1 MENICVRCSRL
12 GLTAGRARHAHA
24 LAVTSRT
31 FSSARTLQAENDSND
46 KGPTIRRTPTGPEDS
61 VETRRIQ
68 TTRPNNNNSRGSP
81 RPGPQRQFNPQRPAP
96 TGPSSTSSQ
105 SPSSSSS
112 TSSPG
117 GGPTILRRSGP
128 GTGRLQPINLTG
140 GRGGGFGGPP
150 GRGGGFRG
158 PPGRGGGFGRG
169 RGGAARPGDSRIHRA
184 RAKAAR
190 DQAQQEQDDGSTD
203 AAFDE
208 YVRTNLDPPV
218 NPTEEI
224 DHVPGKNMSLEELRK
239 EWPNTP
245 LTSVG
250 LVESVQ
256 QRIEF
261 LSHRLQHDYQTPMQ
275 LVERYQK
282 GKFVR
287 FESEEEKETVIK
299 LATELAQQKADE
311 AKATKG
317 EDVPVEDMSFSNVAE
332 RADERKGLTEA
343 YVKGKYPE
351 PVKQKMPFMDDIAQ
365 ALINNPTYNTLQAE
379 EFLKSI
385 ETAVS
390 AHRGGARQKSA

>member
-24 LAVTSRT
+24 LAVSSRT
-31 FSSARTLQAENDSND
+31 FSSARTLQAENNSND

-61 VETRRIQ
+61 IEARRIQ
-68 TTRPNNNNSRGSP
+68 TTRPNNNNNSQGGS

-96 TGPSSTSSQ
+96 TGPSSTSS
-105 SPSSSSS
+105 PSS
-112 TSSPG
+112 SSPG

-150 GRGGGFRG
+150 GRGGG
-158 PPGRGGGFGRG
+158 GFGRG
-169 RGGAARPGDSRIHRA
+169 RGGGRGGAPRPGDSRVHRA
-184 RAKAAR
+184 RARAAR

-218 NPTEEI
+218 NPTEEM

-245 LTSVG
+245 LTNVG

-317 EDVPVEDMSFSNVAE
+317 EDVPVEDMTFSNVAE

-365 ALINNPTYNTLQAE
+365 ALINNPSYNILQAE

>member
-1 MENICVRCSRL
+1 M
-12 GLTAGRARHAHA
+12 T
-24 LAVTSRT
+24 
-31 FSSARTLQAENDSND
+31 D

-61 VETRRIQ
+61 IEARRIQ
-68 TTRPNNNNSRGSP
+68 TTRPNNNNNSQGGS

-96 TGPSSTSSQ
+96 TGPSSTSS
-105 SPSSSSS
+105 PSS
-112 TSSPG
+112 SSPG

-150 GRGGGFRG
+150 GRGGG
-158 PPGRGGGFGRG
+158 GFGRG
-169 RGGAARPGDSRIHRA
+169 RGGGRGGAPRPGDSRVHRA
-184 RAKAAR
+184 RARAAR

-218 NPTEEI
+218 NPTEEM

-245 LTSVG
+245 LTNVG

-317 EDVPVEDMSFSNVAE
+317 EDVPVEDMTFSNVAE

-365 ALINNPTYNTLQAE
+365 ALINNPSYNILQAE